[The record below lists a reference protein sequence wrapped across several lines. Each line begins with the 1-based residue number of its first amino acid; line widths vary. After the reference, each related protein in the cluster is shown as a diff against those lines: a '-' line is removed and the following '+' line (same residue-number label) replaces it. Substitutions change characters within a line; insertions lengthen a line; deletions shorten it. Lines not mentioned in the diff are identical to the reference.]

1 MDIITVCMGSSC
13 FSRGNSQ
20 NAELVRQFIKE
31 HNLENTVKI
40 QGCLCRG
47 LCKHGPNIDING
59 KIYNKVSSEILEQVL
74 MEGLGLIK

>member
-31 HNLENTVKI
+31 HHLEGKVKV

-47 LCKHGPNIDING
+47 LCKNGPNIDING
-59 KIYNKVSSEILEQVL
+59 RIYNKVSAETLEQVL
-74 MEGLGLIK
+74 AEGLGFKE

>member
-1 MDIITVCMGSSC
+1 MGSSC

-31 HNLENTVKI
+31 HNLENEVKI

-47 LCKHGPNIDING
+47 LCKHGPSIEING
-59 KIYNKVSSEILEQVL
+59 KIYNQVSSETLEQIL
-74 MEGLGLIK
+74 MEGLGLTK